1 MGREVES
8 SDVETEEWEH
18 PSGGKKGKTEIINS
32 CAGGNN
38 TLTLDAFT

>member
-18 PSGGKKGKTEIINS
+18 PSEGGKKGENR
-32 CAGGNN
+32 NN
-38 TLTLDAFT
+38 